1 MILADTLP
9 SFKTFLRKAKLPDWA
24 FEHVL
29 AFTATFLLHIGPMSV
44 AQAARFNRRHISTLT
59 RFLWEV
65 GLSADLLACA
75 RAATLLLEQQT
86 NASGIWLF
94 AVDATKRHTQA
105 RHPENAYS
113 CRNKNK
119 KRGPSKSSRKQLKH
133 QPRKCHSFVCGL
145 LLTPGGLR
153 LPYWLP
159 YYTKEFC
166 AQLGRQ
172 HKTEADLAAQLID
185 ELELPAGA
193 ELVVV
198 GDTAYEAE
206 QVQKACRRRGCW
218 WVAPCNPERVLVG
231 KKPRRQVRELEQELT
246 EKSFEHVRLSLK
258 HGPCSQQRRLS
269 ASRGG
274 PGKQPKR
281 DYWVHRR
288 IADVHHVGLVVL
300 LFSKTSK
307 PRPGEKVNSDKL
319 LLSNALQAGAE
330 QLTLWYSLRW
340 QIELFFK
347 ECKSV
352 LGLGQYR
359 VPKFVQV
366 KGWVELCL
374 LAFCYLEWYRARH
387 LLQGGLSDEQRR
399 DWSCARSWRLCQ
411 LIRLRMRHE
420 ELERLYRW
428 ACTPTGR
435 RKLKRALRDACLAA
449 TPVQQPA

>member
-9 SFKTFLRKAKLPDWA
+9 SFKLFLRKANLPDWA
-24 FEHVL
+24 FDHVL
-29 AFTATFLLHIGPMSV
+29 AFTSTFLLHIGQMSV
-44 AQAARFNRRHISTLT
+44 AQTARFDRRHISTLT
-59 RFLWEV
+59 RFLAEI
-65 GLSADLLACA
+65 GLSPDLLACA
-75 RAATLLLEQQT
+75 RAATLVLERQRNSPQGT
-86 NASGIWLF
+86 WFFL
-94 AVDATKRHTQA
+94 VDATKRHTQA

-113 CRNKNK
+113 CGNK
-119 KRGPSKSSRKQLKH
+119 KRRPKKSNRKQLKH
-133 QPRKCHSFVCGL
+133 QPRQCHSFICGL

-166 AQLGRQ
+166 AALGRE

-185 ELELPAGA
+185 ELELPAGV

-206 QVQKACRRRGCW
+206 QVQKACRRKGCW

-258 HGPCSQQRRLS
+258 HGPHSQQRRLS

-288 IADVHHVGLVVL
+288 IADVQHVGLVVL

-307 PRPGEKVNSDKL
+307 PRPGEKVKTDKL
-319 LLSNALQAGAE
+319 LLSNALQASSE
-330 QLTLWYSLRW
+330 RLTLWYSLRW

-352 LGLGQYR
+352 LGLDQYR

-374 LAFCYLEWYRARH
+374 LAFCYLEWYRARQ
-387 LLQGGLSDEQRR
+387 LLKGDLTEEQRR
-399 DWSCARSWRLCQ
+399 DWRSARSWRLCQ
-411 LIRLRMRHE
+411 LIRLHLQEEEIERM
-420 ELERLYRW
+420 YRW
-428 ACTPTGR
+428 SNTPSGR
-435 RKLKRALRDACLAA
+435 RRLKQVLREAYFSIRPDQK
-449 TPVQQPA
+449 PS

>member
-9 SFKTFLRKAKLPDWA
+9 SFKIFLRKAKLPDWA
-24 FEHVL
+24 FDHVV

-44 AQAARFNRRHISTLT
+44 AQTARFHRRHISTLT
-59 RFLWEV
+59 RFLLEV
-65 GLSADLLACA
+65 GLSPDLLACA
-75 RAATLLLEQQT
+75 RAATLLLERQF
-86 NASGIWLF
+86 NAQGTWSF
-94 AVDATKRHTQA
+94 VVDATKRHTQA

-113 CRNKNK
+113 CRNKKRRPNK
-119 KRGPSKSSRKQLKH
+119 SNRKQLKH
-133 QPRKCHSFVCGL
+133 QPRRCHSFICGL

-166 AQLGRQ
+166 AELGRE

-185 ELELPAGA
+185 ELELPTGA

-206 QVQKACRRRGCW
+206 QVQKACRRKGCW

-231 KKPRRQVRELEQELT
+231 KKPRRKVRELEQELT
-246 EKSFEHVRLSLK
+246 EKSFEQVRLSLK
-258 HGPCSQQRRLS
+258 HGPHSQQRRLS

-274 PGKQPKR
+274 PGKQPTR
-281 DYWVHRR
+281 NYWVHRR
-288 IADVHHVGLVVL
+288 VADVHHVGLVVL

-307 PRPGEKVNSDKL
+307 PRPGEKVKTDKL
-319 LLSNALQAGAE
+319 LLSNALQASSE

-374 LAFCYLEWYRARH
+374 LAFCYLEWYRARQ
-387 LLQGGLSDEQRR
+387 LLKGDLGEEQRR
-399 DWSCARSWRLCQ
+399 DWRSARSWRLCG
-411 LIRLRMRHE
+411 LIRLRMEEE

-428 ACTPTGR
+428 TSTPTGR
-435 RKLKRALRDACLAA
+435 RRLKRVLRDAYFAA
-449 TPVQQPA
+449 RPLQQAA